1 MLTRRLGSRTQQW
14 QPANN
19 AININRQ
26 IEYSEGCRP
35 PISCLAIFVYTG
47 SSLLSAV
54 ASLSKREELFMV
66 IPILDSD
73 R

>member
-1 MLTRRLGSRTQQW
+1 M
-14 QPANN
+14 

-35 PISCLAIFVYTG
+35 PISCLAIFVYRG
-47 SSLLSAV
+47 SSLLLAV